1 MRILVIIALA
11 LSLIAC
17 GGNKKTLAIEEKHIV
32 VMPPEGLWDC
42 PNAPLPPEGVYTQ
55 ADVADYVL
63 RLYETHQVCQDSL
76 KAVQR
81 YLEKA
86 KLITETVEKGDD

>member
-11 LSLIAC
+11 LALTAC
-17 GGNKKTLAIEEKHIV
+17 GGKNTLSIEEKHIV
-32 VMPPEGLWDC
+32 VMPPEGLWNC

-63 RLYETHQVCQDSL
+63 KLYEAHQVCEASIE
-76 KAVQR
+76 AVRR

-86 KLITETVEKGDD
+86 KLITEKVEN

>member
-1 MRILVIIALA
+1 MRFLVIIVLA

-17 GGNKKTLAIEEKHIV
+17 GSTKKTLAVEEKHIV

-42 PNAPLPPEGVYTQ
+42 PNVPLPPEGVYTQ

-63 RLYETHQVCQDSL
+63 RLYETHQVCQDSIED
-76 KAVQR
+76 VR
-81 YLEKA
+81 SYLDKA
-86 KLITETVEKGDD
+86 KQITEEVESE

>member
-11 LSLIAC
+11 LTLTAC
-17 GGNKKTLAIEEKHIV
+17 GGSKKTLQIEEKSIV
-32 VMPPEGLWDC
+32 VMPPEGLWNC

-63 RLYETHQVCQDSL
+63 KLYEAHQVCEASIE
-76 KAVQR
+76 AVRR

-86 KLITETVEKGDD
+86 KLITEKGN

>member
-1 MRILVIIALA
+1 MRILIIIALS
-11 LSLIAC
+11 LTLIAC
-17 GGNKKTLAIEEKHIV
+17 GGKKTLAVEEKSIV
-32 VMPPEGLWDC
+32 VLPPIALWNC

-63 RLYETHQVCQDSL
+63 RLYEAHQVCEASIE
-76 KAVQR
+76 AVRR

-86 KLITETVEKGDD
+86 KKITEKDN

>member
-11 LSLIAC
+11 LSLMAC
-17 GGNKKTLAIEEKHIV
+17 GGKKLLSIEERHIV

-42 PNAPLPPEGVYTQ
+42 PNAPLPPEGVYMQ

-63 RLYETHQVCQDSL
+63 KLYEAHQICEASIE
-76 KAVQR
+76 AVR
-81 YLEKA
+81 EYLEKA
-86 KLITETVEKGDD
+86 KLITEKVEN

>member
-11 LSLIAC
+11 LTLMAC
-17 GGNKKTLAIEEKHIV
+17 GGPKRVLDIEEKRIV
-32 VMPPEGLWDC
+32 VMPPEGLWNC

-63 RLYETHQVCQDSL
+63 RLYEAHQVCEASID
-76 KAVQR
+76 AVR
-81 YLEKA
+81 GYLERA
-86 KLITETVEKGDD
+86 KLITDEVEN

>member
-1 MRILVIIALA
+1 MRILIIIALA
-11 LSLIAC
+11 LSIMAC
-17 GGNKKTLAIEEKHIV
+17 GGKKILSVEVQHIV

-63 RLYETHQVCQDSL
+63 KLYEAHQICEASIE
-76 KAVQR
+76 AVR
-81 YLEKA
+81 KYLEKA
-86 KLITETVEKGDD
+86 KLITEK